1 MNNFQAGY
9 ASVNINPPLGIAVAG
24 YYVPRYASGFY
35 DDLTASALSLAMGE
49 KKFLI
54 ISVDCCSI
62 ANDLAAKYLAAIEL
76 PIQS

>member
-1 MNNFQAGY
+1 MNKFQVGY
-9 ASVNINPPLGIAVAG
+9 ASVNINPPLGIAIAG

-54 ISVDCCSI
+54 FSVDYDYYSI
-62 ANDLAAKYLAAIEL
+62 FETVMFC
-76 PIQS
+76 